1 MPLQLSNREWSATN
15 NGSIIPPMTIAM
27 MTLRPE
33 LLIRLLLIVSMAIAT
48 ARTSAQHWP
57 AYEQYRMVAQQNAAE
72 ELRAIGKSWSTSQDK
87 RENHLGL
94 LALATAALRDDDFRA
109 ALELLDSIRAHVPIE
124 EVAIHATAHRLTS
137 NAFNL
142 LGDPERALH
151 EAEAGSKMLPD
162 TGFMR
167 ERIGLRNVK
176 AEALLYM
183 GDRFNEAFTLFAQ
196 NARMADSAKFTT
208 GKCGSEN
215 GMGLIRLNQ
224 GRFTEAWEHFNE
236 SLRLARASGSEM
248 MMQNAVAN
256 LSTTAIMDGR
266 YELAL
271 RLCDSLLSE
280 VGDRSPEFRAS
291 LHNEMAFIHRKLN
304 EHELALAQYQQARS
318 LCDGLGETMLCAKVL
333 QHLSTEYWALG
344 RKDQAF
350 QQMAEALK
358 VAKRMKWGALEAEIL
373 IELHDWYNEL
383 GRTADALKH
392 LQAHV
397 VLADSLNKARYDD
410 QLARSEALYG
420 AEKKER
426 RIAEQEKA
434 LALSEAETRRRS
446 IQRNAL
452 IGVAALLALIA
463 LLLYRSIRN
472 RQRLAQKEKEL
483 HNNQVDQLLA
493 QQELKSINAML
504 EGQENERDRMGRDL
518 HDRLGS
524 MLSGIKANMA
534 ALEDRVEAMRQDQQY
549 QKVNRLLD
557 QTVSELR
564 QISHDMAAATLNRF
578 GLEKALKDL
587 RDTLHI
593 SGRLHVE
600 LNTFGLDQR
609 LERSVEIALY
619 RIVQELVSNVL
630 KHAKASELTI
640 GVTRAPGR
648 LSVVVSDNGVGFD
661 PSSMS
666 GGMGLSNVRSRATAI
681 GATMQVDS
689 TPGKGTTVSL
699 ECPVVE

>member
-1 MPLQLSNREWSATN
+1 M
-15 NGSIIPPMTIAM
+15 
-27 MTLRPE
+27 
-33 LLIRLLLIVSMAIAT
+33 
-48 ARTSAQHWP
+48 
-57 AYEQYRMVAQQNAAE
+57 
-72 ELRAIGKSWSTSQDK
+72 GKSWSASQDK

-94 LALATAALRDDDFRA
+94 LALATAALRDDDFRT
-109 ALELLDSIRAHVPIE
+109 ALELLDSTRAHVPVE
-124 EVAIHATAHRLTS
+124 EVAIHSTARRLMS

-151 EAEAGSKMLPD
+151 EAEAGLNALPD

-183 GDRFNEAFTLFAQ
+183 GDRFSEAFTLFAQ
-196 NARMADSAKFTT
+196 NARMADSAKFRT
-208 GKCGSEN
+208 GQCGSEN

-248 MMQNAVAN
+248 LMQNAVAN
-256 LSTTAIMDGR
+256 LSTTATMDGR
-266 YELAL
+266 YDLAQ
-271 RLCDSLLSE
+271 RLCDSLLTE
-280 VGDRSPEFRAS
+280 LRDRSPEFRAM
-291 LHNEMAFIHRKLN
+291 LHNEKAFIHRKLN
-304 EHELALAQYQQARS
+304 EHELALAQFQKALS

-344 RKDQAF
+344 RKDEAF

-358 VAKRMKWGALEAEIL
+358 TARRKKWGTLEAEIL

-397 VLADSLNKARYDD
+397 TLADSLNKARYDD
-410 QLARSEALYG
+410 QLARSEALYES
-420 AEKKER
+420 EKKER
-426 RIAEQEKA
+426 RIAEQEQA
-434 LALSEAETRRRS
+434 LLLAEEAQRRRA
-446 IQRNAL
+446 IQRNAF
-452 IGVAALLALIA
+452 IGIAAVLLLVA
-463 LLLYRSIRN
+463 LLLYRSMRA
-472 RQRLAQKEKEL
+472 RHHLAQKEREL
-483 HNNQVDQLLA
+483 HSQQVDQLLA

-504 EGQENERDRMGRDL
+504 EGQENERDRMGKDL

-524 MLSGIKANMA
+524 MLGGIKANMS
-534 ALEDRVEAMRQDQQY
+534 ALEDRLEQVRDDQQY

-557 QTVSELR
+557 QAVGELR
-564 QISHDMAAATLNRF
+564 QISHDMAAATLSRF

-593 SGRLHVE
+593 TGRMQVE
-600 LNTFGLDQR
+600 LKAFGLDER
-609 LERSVEIALY
+609 LERSVEIAIY
-619 RIVQELVSNVL
+619 RIIQELVSNVL
-630 KHAKASELTI
+630 KHAKANEI
-640 GVTRAPGR
+640 IIDVTRTPGR

-661 PSSMS
+661 TTKQTD
-666 GGMGLSNVRSRATAI
+666 GMGLSNVRSRAASL
-681 GATMQVDS
+681 GATVQVDS
-689 TPGKGTTVSL
+689 TPGKGTTVSV

>member
-1 MPLQLSNREWSATN
+1 MK
-15 NGSIIPPMTIAM
+15 
-27 MTLRPE
+27 TLRPE
-33 LLIRLLLIVSMAIAT
+33 LLIRLLLIVSMATAT
-48 ARTSAQHWP
+48 AHAGAQQWL
-57 AYEQYRMVAQQNAAE
+57 AYEKYRMVAQQNAAE

-248 MMQNAVAN
+248 LMQNAVAN
-256 LSTTAIMDGR
+256 LSITAIMDGR

-271 RLCDSLLSE
+271 RLCDSLLTE

-304 EHELALAQYQQARS
+304 EHALALAHFQKARS

-344 RKDQAF
+344 RKDEAF
-350 QQMAEALK
+350 QQMAEALT
-358 VAKRMKWGALEAEIL
+358 VARRMKWGTLEAEIL

-383 GRTADALKH
+383 GRTTDALKH

-397 VLADSLNKARYDD
+397 ALADSLNMVRYDD

-420 AEKKER
+420 SEKKER
-426 RIAEQEKA
+426 RIAEQDQA
-434 LALSEAETRRRS
+434 LALAAAEDRRKS
-446 IQRNAL
+446 IQRNAF
-452 IGVAALLALIA
+452 IGATALLVLIA
-463 LLLYRSIRN
+463 LLLYRTMRN
-472 RQRLAQKEKEL
+472 RQRLARQQKEL
-483 HNNQVDQLLA
+483 HDKQVDQLLA

-524 MLSGIKANMA
+524 MLGGIKAHMA
-534 ALEDRVEAMRQDQQY
+534 AIEDRVEQLQQDQQY
-549 QKVNRLLD
+549 QKVNRLLE
-557 QTVSELR
+557 QTTSELR

-578 GLEKALKDL
+578 GLEKALTDL

-593 SGRLHVE
+593 SGRMHVE
-600 LNTFGLDQR
+600 LKAFGLDQR

-630 KHAKASELTI
+630 KHAKASELSI

-648 LSVVVSDNGVGFD
+648 LSIVVSDNGVGFD
-661 PSSMS
+661 TAQQND
-666 GGMGLSNVRSRATAI
+666 GMGLGNVRSRAASL
-681 GATMQVDS
+681 GATVLVDS
-689 TPGKGTTVSL
+689 TPGKGTTVSV